1 MNLPGRLTRTT
12 LGDLLGML
20 HRAGASGVLELVEPS
35 GSRAGQSHRVFLTGG
50 LVDDVETDHVHPPL
64 GELLAREGALDRDAF
79 ATLLR
84 RLVEEPGRRAGEIL
98 VGERLANE
106 ALVGAALRWQLRARL
121 ESMYRLPDGLVRFH
135 VRRAATKGRPAAVLT
150 PRDFLHGRRRARAE
164 GGSRAT
170 GLAREQAQKAEAYRV
185 LGIDPDADPTS
196 VRQAFRR
203 LAAVH
208 HPDRHPGASADELRT
223 LVQKF
228 TSITA
233 AYQTVAGK

>member
-35 GSRAGQSHRVFLTGG
+35 GSRAGKCHRVFLSGG
-50 LVDDVETDHVHPPL
+50 LVDDVETDHEHPPL
-64 GELLAREGALDRDAF
+64 GELLAREGALDREAV

-84 RLVEEPGRRAGEIL
+84 RMVETPERRAGEIL
-98 VGERLANE
+98 VAERLANE
-106 ALVGAALRWQLRARL
+106 ALVGAALRWQLRSRL
-121 ESMYRLPDGLVRFH
+121 ETVFRLPDGLVRFH
-135 VRRAATKGRPAAVLT
+135 VRRPLRRQTGAVLT
-150 PRDFLHGRRRARAE
+150 PREFLHGRQRARAN

-170 GLAREQAQKAEAYRV
+170 GHAREQAQKEAAFRI
-185 LGIDPDADPTS
+185 LGVSPGSEPAT
-196 VRQAFRR
+196 VRQAFRK

-208 HPDRHPGASADELRT
+208 HPDRHPQATAEELRT

-228 TSITA
+228 TRISA
-233 AYQTVAGK
+233 AYQTLSRT

>member
-20 HRAGASGVLELVEPS
+20 HRAQASGVLELVEPS
-35 GSRAGQSHRVFLTGG
+35 GSRAGKSHRVFLTAG
-50 LVDDVETDHVHPPL
+50 LVDDVETDSAHPPL
-64 GELLAREGALDRDAF
+64 GELLAREGALDREAF

-98 VGERLANE
+98 VEERLANE

-121 ESMYRLPDGLVRFH
+121 EAMFRLPDGLVRFH
-135 VRRAATKGRPAAVLT
+135 VRRTAAKARPAAYLT

-170 GLAREQAQKAEAYRV
+170 GLAREESQRAEAYRV
-185 LGIDPDADPTS
+185 LGVEPDADAAS
-196 VRQAFRR
+196 VRQAYRR

-208 HPDRHPGASADELRT
+208 HPDRHPGASAEELRS

-228 TSITA
+228 VRLTS
-233 AYQTVAGK
+233 AYKRVADR